1 MGEPAR
7 GNAVRTRADHV
18 SESVS
23 ETSSETVSDTSS
35 AGVSETGTRPQER
48 HLRLVHPLEAMGD
61 ELRHLR
67 RIEEEGDTGMA
78 ALVVVAPVLATLVVV
93 VSIELVVTFAFYLGW
108 I

>member
-1 MGEPAR
+1 
-7 GNAVRTRADHV
+7 
-18 SESVS
+18 
-23 ETSSETVSDTSS
+23 
-35 AGVSETGTRPQER
+35 
-48 HLRLVHPLEAMGD
+48 MGD

>member
-23 ETSSETVSDTSS
+23 ETSSETVSDTS
-35 AGVSETGTRPQER
+35 SETGTRPQER